1 MGLTLPPVPMAS
13 LQEEF
18 PRSPLPLG
26 PQRTCVQ
33 QDLSPTCNRMS
44 SQLEAELPSER
55 ADIALFYQATGVR
68 INVLL
73 SLC

>member
-18 PRSPLPLG
+18 PRSLLPLG
-26 PQRTCVQ
+26 PRTCVE
-33 QDLSPTCNRMS
+33 QDPSPTRSQMS

-55 ADIALFYQATGVR
+55 ADTALFFRAASMR